1 MKRILLAAFGSL
13 VFLTVGTPLWA
24 QEAAQ
29 AAQGLEPGVWT
40 EVIYKWAIIAGA
52 GALAFAAAAGAYSQG
67 RAAAA
72 ACDAISRNPG
82 AAPQIRFTF
91 LLGVVLIES
100 LVIYVFVI
108 SLSILFVKWPA

>member
-1 MKRILLAAFGSL
+1 MKRTLLLAALGSL
-13 VFLTVGTPLWA
+13 VFLILGTPVY
-24 QEAAQ
+24 
-29 AAQGLEPGVWT
+29 AQGQSGVWT
-40 EVIYKWAIIAGA
+40 ESSTQWALIAGA
-52 GALAFAAAAGAYSQG
+52 FALALAAASGAYSQG

-72 ACDAISRNPG
+72 ACEAISRNPG

-108 SLSILFVKWPA
+108 SLSILFVKWPAP

>member
-1 MKRILLAAFGSL
+1 MKRTLLLAAFGSL
-13 VFLTVGTPLWA
+13 AFLTLGTPVY
-24 QEAAQ
+24 AA
-29 AAQGLEPGVWT
+29 GDVWT
-40 EVIYKWAIIAGA
+40 FEVTKWALISGA

-72 ACDAISRNPG
+72 ACEAIARNPG

>member
-1 MKRILLAAFGSL
+1 VKRTLLLAAFGSL
-13 VFLTVGTPLWA
+13 AFLTMGTPVY
-24 QEAAQ
+24 
-29 AAQGLEPGVWT
+29 AQGDPIWT
-40 EVIYKWAIIAGA
+40 FEVTKWALIAGA
-52 GALAFAAAAGAYSQG
+52 GALAFAAAFGAYSQG

-72 ACDAISRNPG
+72 ACEAISRNPG

>member
-1 MKRILLAAFGSL
+1 MKRTLLLAAFGSL
-13 VFLTVGTPLWA
+13 AFLTMGTSVY
-24 QEAAQ
+24 
-29 AAQGLEPGVWT
+29 AQGDGDPIWT
-40 EVIYKWAIIAGA
+40 FEVTKWALIAGA
-52 GALAFAAAAGAYSQG
+52 GALAFAAAFGAYSQG

-72 ACDAISRNPG
+72 ACEAISRNPG

>member
-1 MKRILLAAFGSL
+1 MKRTLLLAAFGSL
-13 VFLTVGTPLWA
+13 AFLTMGTPVYA
-24 QEAAQ
+24 QEPLWTAAVT
-29 AAQGLEPGVWT
+29 P
-40 EVIYKWAIIAGA
+40 WALVAGA
-52 GALAFAAAAGAYSQG
+52 GALAFAAAFGAYSQG

-72 ACDAISRNPG
+72 ACEAISRNPG

>member
-1 MKRILLAAFGSL
+1 MKRTLLLAAFGSL
-13 VFLTVGTPLWA
+13 AFLMMGTPVYA
-24 QEAAQ
+24 QE
-29 AAQGLEPGVWT
+29 GNPIWT
-40 EVIYKWAIIAGA
+40 FEVTKWALISGA
-52 GALAFAAAAGAYSQG
+52 GALAFAAAFGAYSQG